1 MSMCGERG
9 EREARGG
16 QRRLAAPT
24 FLSRENRSAK
34 ARRFP
39 PRISLPYRWAH
50 PPNPGIELGYVYGYN
65 IPLLHDFLMASEE
78 TSPCVRQPRRSR
90 RRAGPV
96 EAGYSLLM
104 LSENCYCSQF

>member
-16 QRRLAAPT
+16 RRRLAATT

-39 PRISLPYRWAH
+39 SRISFPHRWAH
-50 PPNPGIELGYVYGYN
+50 PPNPG
-65 IPLLHDFLMASEE
+65 
-78 TSPCVRQPRRSR
+78 RRDT
-90 RRAGPV
+90 RAPKVNAAAATRGWTAITVPSGQEGKGGPD
-96 EAGYSLLM
+96 
-104 LSENCYCSQF
+104 

>member
-9 EREARGG
+9 EREVREGR
-16 QRRLAAPT
+16 RRLAATT

-39 PRISLPYRWAH
+39 SRISFPHRWAH
-50 PPNPGIELGYVYGYN
+50 PPNPGIDLGYVYGYN

-78 TSPCVRQPRRSR
+78 TVISNGS
-90 RRAGPV
+90 
-96 EAGYSLLM
+96 
-104 LSENCYCSQF
+104 